1 MSSYHSE
8 RQTLAQLPRP
18 AADEIAHSNR
28 LVEFLIAEIEQH
40 GGIISFRD
48 YMRSVLY
55 QPGLGYYSAG
65 LSKFGAGGDFVTAP
79 EISTLFGSTL
89 ARQCELI
96 FEQGAARNILEFGAG
111 SGRLC
116 QQILTRLG
124 QPCTYSII
132 ELSADLRLRQQE
144 YLQSCLPGEVFA
156 RVHWLDQLP
165 AEFSGVVLGNELL
178 DAMPVHLVSKD
189 RQWFELGVGFDGTKF
204 IWSRVADDGDAVS
217 AIGKIEA
224 TLGLLPAG
232 YTTEVN
238 LNFRPW
244 LNALRECCEQAVIL
258 MIDYG
263 YEQADYYRP
272 ERCSGTLICH
282 YHHRSHADPL
292 VYPGLQDITASVDF
306 DAFADAAVDCGF
318 EICGYTTQ
326 GQFLLA
332 GGLLDEAEGA
342 LADSDT
348 KSRLGF
354 AQQIKTLTMPT
365 EMGERFKVIGIQRN
379 LDIDIPALTAGR

>member
-8 RQTLAQLPRP
+8 KQTLAQLPRP

-28 LVEFLIAEIEQH
+28 LVEFLIAEMEQH

-48 YMRSVLY
+48 YMRTVLY

-79 EISTLFGSTL
+79 EISALFGSTL

-116 QQILTRLG
+116 QQILTRLS

-144 YLQSCLPGEVFA
+144 NLQSCLPGEAFQ

-165 AEFSGVVLGNELL
+165 AEFSGVVLGNEVL

-189 RQWFELGVGFDGTKF
+189 QQWFELGVGFDGTNF

-224 TLGLLPAG
+224 TRGLMPAG

-282 YHHRSHADPL
+282 YHHRSHTDPL

-306 DAFADAAVDCGF
+306 DAFADAAIDCGF
-318 EICGYTTQ
+318 EIFGFSTQ

-332 GGLLDEAEGA
+332 GGLLEEAESA

-354 AQQIKTLTMPT
+354 AQQIKTLTLPT
-365 EMGERFKVIGIQRN
+365 EMGERFKVIGIHRN
-379 LDIDIPALTAGR
+379 IDIDIPALASGR

>member
-1 MSSYHSE
+1 M
-8 RQTLAQLPRP
+8 
-18 AADEIAHSNR
+18 
-28 LVEFLIAEIEQH
+28 EQH

-48 YMRSVLY
+48 YMQFVLY

-79 EISTLFGSTL
+79 EISALFGSTL

-116 QQILTRLG
+116 AQILTRLS
-124 QPCTYSII
+124 QSCAYSII

-144 YLQSCLPGEVFA
+144 YLQSCLPGEVFQ

-165 AEFSGVVLGNELL
+165 AEFSGIVLGNEVL
-178 DAMPVHLVSKD
+178 DAMPVHLVAKD
-189 RQWFELGVGFDGTKF
+189 RQWHELGVEFDGTNF
-204 IWSRVADDGDAVS
+204 IWSRVADDGDAMS

-244 LNALRECCEQAVIL
+244 LNALRECCKQAVIL

-282 YHHRSHADPL
+282 YHHRSHANPL

-306 DAFADAAVDCGF
+306 DAFADAAIDCGF
-318 EICGYTTQ
+318 EICGYSTQ

-332 GGLLDEAEGA
+332 GGLLEEAESP

-354 AQQIKTLTMPT
+354 SQQIKTLTMPT
-365 EMGERFKVIGIQRN
+365 EMGERFKVIGIHKN
-379 LDIDIPALTAGR
+379 LDIDIPALTAGQ

>member
-28 LVEFLIAEIEQH
+28 LVKFLITEMEQH

-48 YMRSVLY
+48 YMRTVLY

-79 EISTLFGSTL
+79 EISALFGSTL

-96 FEQGAARNILEFGAG
+96 FDQGAARNILEFGAG

-116 QQILTRLG
+116 AQILASLSQFR
-124 QPCTYSII
+124 TYSII

-144 YLQSCLPGEVFA
+144 YLQSCLPTKVFQQ
-156 RVHWLDQLP
+156 VHWLDQLP
-165 AEFSGVVLGNELL
+165 AEFSGIVLGNEVL
-178 DAMPVHLVSKD
+178 DAMPVHLVAKD
-189 RQWFELGVGFDGTKF
+189 RQWYELGVRFDGTNF
-204 IWSRVADDGDAVS
+204 IWSRVADDSEAVS

-244 LNALRECCEQAVIL
+244 LNALRECCKQAVVL

-263 YEQADYYRP
+263 YEQADYYHP

-306 DAFADAAVDCGF
+306 DAFADAAIDCGF
-318 EICGYTTQ
+318 EICGYSTQ
-326 GQFLLA
+326 GQFLLD
-332 GGLLDEAEGA
+332 GGLLEEAESA
-342 LADSDT
+342 LPDSDT
-348 KSRLGF
+348 ISRLGF

-365 EMGERFKVIGIQRN
+365 EMGERFKVIGLHRN

>member
-18 AADEIAHSNR
+18 AAGEIAHSNQ

-48 YMRSVLY
+48 YMQFVMY

-116 QQILTRLG
+116 QQILTRLN
-124 QPCTYSII
+124 QSCTYSII

-144 YLQSCLPGEVFA
+144 YLQSCLPGEVFQ
-156 RVHWLDQLP
+156 RVRWLDQLP
-165 AEFSGVVLGNELL
+165 VEFSGVVLGNEVL

-189 RQWFELGVGFDGTKF
+189 QQWFELGVVFDGTRF
-204 IWSRVADDGDAVS
+204 NWCRLTDDSEAVS
-217 AIGKIEA
+217 AISHIEA
-224 TLGLLPAG
+224 TRGLLPAG

-306 DAFADAAVDCGF
+306 DAFADAAIDCGF
-318 EICGYTTQ
+318 EICGYSTQ

-332 GGLLDEAEGA
+332 GGLLEEAERP
-342 LADSDT
+342 LADKDT
-348 KSRLGF
+348 RSRLGF

-365 EMGERFKVIGIQRN
+365 EMGERFKVIGIHRN

>member
-18 AADEIAHSNR
+18 AADQIAHSNR
-28 LVEFLIAEIEQH
+28 LVELLITEMEQH

-48 YMRSVLY
+48 YMQSVLY

-65 LSKFGAGGDFVTAP
+65 LSKFGAEGDFVTAP
-79 EISTLFGSTL
+79 EISALFGSTL

-96 FEQGAARNILEFGAG
+96 FDQGAARNILEFGAG

-116 QQILTRLG
+116 QQILTSFS
-124 QPCTYSII
+124 QPCAYSII

-144 YLQSCLPGEVFA
+144 YLQSCLPTKVFQQ
-156 RVHWLDQLP
+156 VHWLDQLP
-165 AEFSGVVLGNELL
+165 AEFSGIVLGNEVL
-178 DAMPVHLVSKD
+178 DAMPVHLVAKD
-189 RQWFELGVGFDGTKF
+189 RQWYELGVEFDGTNF

-224 TLGLLPAG
+224 TLGLLPGG

-244 LNALRECCEQAVIL
+244 LNALRECCKQAVIL

-263 YEQADYYRP
+263 YEQMDYYHP

-306 DAFADAAVDCGF
+306 DAFADAAIDCGF
-318 EICGYTTQ
+318 EICGYSTQ

-332 GGLLDEAEGA
+332 GGLLEEADSP
-342 LADSDT
+342 LADKDT
-348 KSRLGF
+348 RSRLGF

-365 EMGERFKVIGIQRN
+365 EMGERFKVIGLHRN
-379 LDIDIPALTAGR
+379 LDIDIPAFTAGQ

>member
-28 LVEFLIAEIEQH
+28 LVEFLIAEMEQH

-48 YMRSVLY
+48 YMRTVLY

-79 EISTLFGSTL
+79 EISALFGSTL

-116 QQILTRLG
+116 QQILTRLS
-124 QPCTYSII
+124 QSCTYSII

-144 YLQSCLPGEVFA
+144 NLQSCLPGEVFQ

-165 AEFSGVVLGNELL
+165 AEFSGVVLGNEVL

-189 RQWFELGVGFDGTKF
+189 QQWFELGVGFDGTNF

-224 TLGLLPAG
+224 TRGLMPAG

-282 YHHRSHADPL
+282 YHHRSHTDPL

-306 DAFADAAVDCGF
+306 DAFADAAIDCGF
-318 EICGYTTQ
+318 EIFGFSTQ

-332 GGLLDEAEGA
+332 GGLLEEAESA

-354 AQQIKTLTMPT
+354 AQQIKTLTLPT
-365 EMGERFKVIGIQRN
+365 EMGERFKVIGIHKN
-379 LDIDIPALTAGR
+379 FDIDIPAFTAGR